1 MGKTYDIYLTSM
13 TPLENGLCNMLNE
26 FFFFF
31 FPRYTFMRFPVRSTV
46 SDIGLLDFGPCHG
59 LVNYFQPYTRLCNTS
74 QKSRKENEIKEMKI
88 QPGLWY

>member
-1 MGKTYDIYLTSM
+1 
-13 TPLENGLCNMLNE
+13 
-26 FFFFF
+26 
-31 FPRYTFMRFPVRSTV
+31 MRFPVRSTV
-46 SDIGLLDFGPCHG
+46 PDIGLLDFGPCHG